1 MNRGVER
8 VELKRQ
14 LTLLHGVVII
24 VGGMIG
30 SGIFVSPVGILRHV
44 QSPGMSL
51 VVWFLLGLI
60 STGGAL
66 CYAEL
71 GTTFKV
77 SGGEFV
83 YIKKGLGDTPGY
95 IYLLNTLVLN
105 FGAGLTIS
113 GLVLATYIFRPV
125 FQSCEPPE
133 MAVKLVAMLAVTLL
147 TAINCYNVKWAA
159 KVQVVFTAC
168 KLLAL
173 GIIIVLGFV
182 EMGRGRLENLHH
194 PFEGSDYSAGSLALA
209 FYSGTWAFGGWNY
222 LNFLTEELKDPNKNL
237 PRAIVISILVVTGV
251 YLLANVAY
259 MTVLSTDEMLESPAV
274 AVTFAE
280 RTLGPAAFIMPLFVA
295 ASVFGAMNGGT
306 LAISRVFFIGGE
318 EGQLPQFFSMIHM
331 KRLTPAPSLLI
342 MCMVTLVMLTSGDIF
357 YLLEM
362 MGFGFATIFAM
373 VLASML
379 YMRYKLPDIPRPI
392 KMPIVLPIALF
403 IWSLILL
410 SLTVY
415 EKPVDSGICL
425 LIMIGS
431 LPVYWICVCWKNKP
445 KFLMRKIDATN
456 RFLQKLLLV
465 VPRDKKSEDME

>member
-1 MNRGVER
+1 MTVER
-8 VELKRQ
+8 ITLQRQ
-14 LTLLHGVVII
+14 LGLLHAVAVV
-24 VGGMIG
+24 VGGIIG
-30 SGIFVSPVGILRHV
+30 SGIFSSPVGVLLRV
-44 QSPGMSL
+44 RSLGLSL
-51 VVWFLLGLI
+51 VIWALLGTVNI
-60 STGGAL
+60 GGAL

-71 GTTFKV
+71 GTTFKE
-77 SGGEFV
+77 SAGGDYY
-83 YIKKGLGDTPGY
+83 YIKRGLGN
-95 IYLLNTLVLN
+95 IMAFFSLLVLFLIICCVAN
-105 FGAGLTIS
+105 AASSMILSTY
-113 GLVLATYIFRPV
+113 VLQPFFPH
-125 FQSCEPPE
+125 CEPPFV
-133 MAVKLVAMLAVTLL
+133 AVRLLSAGVITLL